1 MTCPPNFKA
10 GMNHYYE
17 INYQQKG
24 RVVKQVSKN
33 CLHRLW
39 IPLTQNLCILLL
51 TICNEQRIK
60 LFIMAVNDFWQRNQI
75 NNHYSI
81 WTLFIFQIWLIFV
94 SQPSAQQ
101 QVLLSPLLGYH
112 WLGDNN
118 KLVDMPSLNSKCH
131 HHKIFLANHFDHFL
145 PQC

>member
-1 MTCPPNFKA
+1 MHRYLVNPPP
-10 GMNHYYE
+10 Y
-17 INYQQKG
+17 
-24 RVVKQVSKN
+24 
-33 CLHRLW
+33 LHRLW

-51 TICNEQRIK
+51 TICNEQRIQ

-101 QVLLSPLLGYH
+101 QVLLSPLLRLAIVPGPV
-112 WLGDNN
+112 LSNEIVIIFTAQGAE
-118 KLVDMPSLNSKCH
+118 KLQTVIIWGKKNGWVHDLSRKPYLFRKSLT
-131 HHKIFLANHFDHFL
+131 
-145 PQC
+145 